1 MNEMNQMNDIKRLTV
16 RQLKARW
23 LKWVFLL
30 LLCLGGGLF
39 LSPVHSQSEGEW
51 VFVQVES
58 IDTQAFPQV
67 RLRLSVVDDRGR
79 PLTDLR
85 PEHFSLT
92 EDGQSVSVSSVE
104 KTPPQEVNLNIALA
118 LDISGS
124 IEENLEQIKKA
135 AIRFVEKLE
144 PADQVSLVFFGATAR
159 VVEPLALERGRVV
172 NHISTLSPATLEDY
186 TALYNGAIESINL
199 VADQDAGRGIVV
211 LMTDGRNTTAP
222 GNATHSLEEVRQM
235 SSNRGVP
242 IYVIGVR
249 SSDLSEQDLRQM
261 SSNGRYYPVDRPTDL
276 MHAFDSVGA
285 DLRHRYDVSFVSSL
299 PQDGQEHQLTI
310 VATEPD
316 LGTSAPV
323 NVPFRTA
330 PGPPPPAGSPPITA
344 TTTTTPAVS
353 AAFPVFFTEPA
364 EDATVAPDEEISVS
378 VTIET
383 DTPASLE
390 LFLDNEL
397 VISDMLSSDG
407 EARTI
412 WDYSWTPEEELS
424 EEEHTLEVRVLDQAG
439 QQATS
444 TRTFQVEEGSI
455 VSWLWVFIL
464 VAGLS
469 LLTIAGLLLFWQQR
483 KQSTTRR
490 TR

>member
-1 MNEMNQMNDIKRLTV
+1 MNEMKRLKV
-16 RQLKARW
+16 RRLNVRW

-30 LLCLGGGLF
+30 LLCLGGGLS
-39 LSPVHSQSEGEW
+39 LSLVQAQPQGEW

-67 RLRLSVVDDRGR
+67 RIRLSVVDDRGR
-79 PLTDLR
+79 PLTGLR

-92 EDGQSVSVSSVE
+92 EDGQSISVSSVE

-144 PADQVSLVFFGATAR
+144 PADQVSLIFFGTTAR
-159 VVEPLALERGRVV
+159 VVEPLTLERESVI
-172 NHISTLSPATLEDY
+172 NHISALSPATLEDY

-222 GNATHSLEEVRQM
+222 GNTTHSLEEVRQM
-235 SSNRGVP
+235 SSNQEVP

-276 MHAFDSVGA
+276 MYTFDSVGA

-323 NVPFRTA
+323 NVPFRASAST
-330 PGPPPPAGSPPITA
+330 PPPAGTTPITA

-353 AAFPVFFTEPA
+353 AAFPVSFTKPA
-364 EDATVAPDEEISVS
+364 EDATFAPDEEIFVS

-390 LFLDNEL
+390 LFLDSEP
-397 VISDMLSSDG
+397 VVSERLSSDG
-407 EARTI
+407 ETSTT
-412 WDYSWTPEEELS
+412 WEYSWTPEEELS

-444 TRTFQVEEGSI
+444 TRTFQVEEGGI
-455 VSWLWVFIL
+455 FSWLWVFIL

-469 LLTIAGLLLFWQQR
+469 LLAIAGLLLFWQQR

-490 TR
+490 TK